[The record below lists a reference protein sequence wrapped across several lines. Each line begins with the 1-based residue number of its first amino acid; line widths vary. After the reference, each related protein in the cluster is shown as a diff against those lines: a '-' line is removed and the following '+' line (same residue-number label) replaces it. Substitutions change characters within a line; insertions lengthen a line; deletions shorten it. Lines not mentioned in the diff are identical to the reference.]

1 MKKNKVIFWG
11 FFLLLYE
18 TIVAVKIK
26 IKIKMRLKSK
36 HKRMQ
41 KQKDER
47 LITIKGCLDAT
58 F

>member
-1 MKKNKVIFWG
+1 M
-11 FFLLLYE
+11 FFFICFFFAFYE
-18 TIVAVKIK
+18 TICGSEKEKEEAE
-26 IKIKMRLKSK
+26 SK

-41 KQKDER
+41 KQKDEG

>member
-1 MKKNKVIFWG
+1 MKINVFSV
-11 FFLLLYE
+11 FFFAFYE
-18 TIVAVKIK
+18 TIVAVEKK
-26 IKIKMRLKSK
+26 EEAESK

-41 KQKDER
+41 KQKDEG

>member
-1 MKKNKVIFWG
+1 
-11 FFLLLYE
+11 
-18 TIVAVKIK
+18 VAAKIK
-26 IKIKMRLKSK
+26 IKKRRLKSK

-41 KQKDER
+41 KQKKDER